1 MMPVPAKL
9 SSTLNTNTRKAY
21 NNYKLHARFTSVITH
36 IVLLVGGILWM
47 YPFLWTLG
55 SSFKSVNGFFD
66 EGLNVFPKEF
76 LWSNYTE
83 AWNEA
88 SFGQFFFNTIF
99 TTVATVLLTL
109 LVTSMAG
116 YVLARTAFP
125 GKRLLLGLIAV
136 TLFLP
141 HGYTIIPVFD
151 IIQKLGLLNT
161 LWSIIIVQT
170 AGGVV
175 FSTFLFVGYFSSI
188 DRALEDAARVDG
200 ASFHQL
206 FWNVM
211 LPLSGPML
219 ATVAL
224 FTFISAWNSFLIPL
238 VFTLGQPELQTLA
251 VGMFAF
257 IGQNSTQW
265 TYLCAG
271 SVITLAPIMLV
282 FILLQR
288 YFINGVAGAIK

>member
-1 MMPVPAKL
+1 MAFPATLAPSLRTRAWSNHKIRRLL
-9 SSTLNTNTRKAY
+9 SSLLT
-21 NNYKLHARFTSVITH
+21 HAI
-36 IVLLVGGILWM
+36 LLAGGLLWM

-55 SSFKSVNGFFD
+55 SSFKSVDGFFN
-66 EGLNVFPKEF
+66 EGLNVFPREF
-76 LWSNYTE
+76 EWSNYVN

-88 SFGQFFFNTIF
+88 SFGQYFFNTVL
-99 TTVATVLLTL
+99 TTVLTVILT
-109 LVTSMAG
+109 VVFTAMAG
-116 YVLARTAFP
+116 YVLARRNFP
-125 GKRLLLGLIAV
+125 GKRVVIGLVAI

-151 IIQKLGLLNT
+151 IIQRLDLLNT

-170 AGGVV
+170 AGGMV
-175 FSTFLFVGYFSSI
+175 FSTFLFLGYFASI
-188 DRALEDAARVDG
+188 DRELEDAARVDG
-200 ASFHQL
+200 ASFHQV
-206 FWNVM
+206 FWRVM
-211 LPLSGPML
+211 VPLAGPML

-224 FTFISAWNSFLIPL
+224 FTFIGTWNSFFIPL

-251 VGMFAF
+251 VGMFSF

-282 FILLQR
+282 FVLLQR

>member
-1 MMPVPAKL
+1 
-9 SSTLNTNTRKAY
+9 
-21 NNYKLHARFTSVITH
+21 
-36 IVLLVGGILWM
+36 M

-55 SSFKSVNGFFD
+55 SSFKSVDGFFN

-76 LWSNYTE
+76 EWSNYVN

-88 SFGQFFFNTIF
+88 SFGQYFFNTVF
-99 TTVATVLLTL
+99 TTVLTVILTAL
-109 LVTSMAG
+109 FTAMAG
-116 YVLARTAFP
+116 YVLARRTFP
-125 GKRLLLGLIAV
+125 GKRVVIGLVAI

-151 IIQKLGLLNT
+151 IIQRLDLLNT

-170 AGGVV
+170 AGGMV
-175 FSTFLFVGYFSSI
+175 FSTFLFMGYFASI
-188 DRALEDAARVDG
+188 DRELEDAARVDG
-200 ASFHQL
+200 ASFHQV
-206 FWNVM
+206 FWRVM
-211 LPLSGPML
+211 LPLAGPML

-224 FTFISAWNSFLIPL
+224 FTFIGTWNSFFIPL

-251 VGMFAF
+251 VGMFSF

-282 FILLQR
+282 FVLLQR